1 MVVNIGYGYIS
12 FTVVLLFAMVGT
24 YLYGL
29 IKDRLP
35 H

>member
-1 MVVNIGYGYIS
+1 VNIGYGYIS